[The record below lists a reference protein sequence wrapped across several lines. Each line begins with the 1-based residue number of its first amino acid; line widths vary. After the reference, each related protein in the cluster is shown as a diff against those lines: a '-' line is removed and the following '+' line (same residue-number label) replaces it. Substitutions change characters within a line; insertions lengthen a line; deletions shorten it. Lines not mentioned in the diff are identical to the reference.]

1 MTQPLSEEECRQIWD
16 ALDDFH
22 YYGNGSYV
30 DAAKKID
37 AVVASIAEERA
48 KMVCSITIEK
58 VGDVW
63 WFSSCGQPMLRWAD
77 AGHGVCKESVQVLD
91 DRTPST
97 PIARCVALVA
107 EEYGRGLWLRLVAAE
122 LARLKP

>member
-37 AVVASIAEERA
+37 AVVASIADGRA
-48 KMVCSITIEK
+48 T
-58 VGDVW
+58 GAR
-63 WFSSCGQPMLRWAD
+63 L
-77 AGHGVCKESVQVLD
+77 
-91 DRTPST
+91 
-97 PIARCVALVA
+97 PIAAIVNAWGNA
-107 EEYGRGLWLRLVAAE
+107 GLTSEKAMEQIAAV
-122 LARLKP
+122 LGKPF